1 MISQARLMAIFKYL
15 SAENSSVKLFNTYR
29 GLPLDSDSAILGVD
43 QGNIIANVYGYQA
56 ASMALEGQTH
66 LHVPTLPGTLRAT
79 VVEVDIKKKKAV
91 LSDFTDIEGAVGK
104 RRLVRVEPSE
114 TLEVILYDGRQ
125 RIGGKVIDLSSEGMC
140 IYTLFANLYG
150 LKFEHDKEVYIDFKP
165 LFAKETIRSKGI
177 ITSLTSQE
185 GSFSHRLG
193 LKVHTSPDV
202 QPLLDEYIHRRQ
214 KELMNEMEQH
224 YLSLSRKKT
233 RRV

>member
-1 MISQARLMAIFKYL
+1 
-15 SAENSSVKLFNTYR
+15 
-29 GLPLDSDSAILGVD
+29 
-43 QGNIIANVYGYQA
+43 
-56 ASMALEGQTH
+56 
-66 LHVPTLPGTLRAT
+66 
-79 VVEVDIKKKKAV
+79 
-91 LSDFTDIEGAVGK
+91 
-104 RRLVRVEPSE
+104 
-114 TLEVILYDGRQ
+114 
-125 RIGGKVIDLSSEGMC
+125 MC

-165 LFAKETIRSKGI
+165 PFARETIRSKGI

-193 LKVHTSPDV
+193 LKVHTSTDV